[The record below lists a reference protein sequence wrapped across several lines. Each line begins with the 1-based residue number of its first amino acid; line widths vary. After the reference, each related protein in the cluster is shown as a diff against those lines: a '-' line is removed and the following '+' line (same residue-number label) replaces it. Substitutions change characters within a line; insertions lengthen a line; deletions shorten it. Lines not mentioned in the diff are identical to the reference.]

1 VFVAVMTAACS
12 SRIVD
17 GHDSWAKG
25 LDTARA
31 AVAAGEPDAAARAW
45 REAYGAALDDPG
57 WRGLIEVA
65 AACTRIGRLPNFAT
79 AARARARETY
89 WTAQFRARQQRS
101 ISGVL
106 KAAEGFGTLG
116 DTAMVAQCIRIA
128 QSLSPSHPYGTAGER
143 SDMEGVELGLPYV
156 NGHVSETLPRP
167 RS

>member
-1 VFVAVMTAACS
+1 MSEMNEIPTEMPWVAPLRTM
-12 SRIVD
+12 
-17 GHDSWAKG
+17 
-25 LDTARA
+25 
-31 AVAAGEPDAAARAW
+31 DAAIEEGDRALAVRAW

-65 AACTRIGRLPNFAT
+65 AACTRIGRLPNFGT

-101 ISGVL
+101 ITGVL
-106 KAAEGFGTLG
+106 KAAEGFGALG

-128 QSLSPSHPYGTAGER
+128 QSLAPQYPYGSVGER
-143 SDMEGVELGLPYV
+143 SDVEGVELGLPYV
-156 NGHVSETLPRP
+156 NGHVSETLPQP